1 MTQKAF
7 FTREA
12 IVEAAFTLTREK
24 GWAGVTARN
33 IARKLGS
40 STMPIY
46 SSMKSMDEIEVEV
59 KERAEALMLE
69 YQKREYTENSAL
81 NMAVGYVTFA
91 RDERNLFRFLF
102 VDKPTEPVRRGDGSG
117 GSVLKFDQLLAGARP
132 ARLIDQALTAMEDP
146 RILKSWIFTHGL
158 ASLVSGGVLDLPDE
172 RIRSLLMESG
182 EAFFGSVERRE
193 KGNV

>member
-91 RDERNLFRFLF
+91 RDERNHFRFLF
-102 VDKPTEPVRRGDGSG
+102 VDKPTAPARSGDRTG
-117 GSVLKFDQLLAGARP
+117 GSALTFDQFLAGARP
-132 ARLIDQALTAMEDP
+132 ARLVDQAPSAMEDP